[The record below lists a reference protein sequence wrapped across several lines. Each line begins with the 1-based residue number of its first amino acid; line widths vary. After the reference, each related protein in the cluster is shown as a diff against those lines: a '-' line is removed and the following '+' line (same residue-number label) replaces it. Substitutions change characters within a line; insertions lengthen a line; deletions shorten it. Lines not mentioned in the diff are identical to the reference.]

1 MNGRSIAILTVMNG
15 AGAVVAIL
23 TSAVT
28 AYLFGT
34 SRALEVYFAA
44 GTLLSLVAR
53 LTQVGQ
59 LSEIFLPGY
68 HRMRHE
74 YGLEAAQRS
83 FAVVV
88 NWTLLGAGAVCVL
101 LWLAAPYM
109 VLLVVP
115 GFSNAD
121 RVLGTTM
128 FRWLLPLLFYE
139 ILTSLLQTLS
149 NAERWFGR
157 PEAANV
163 VGSVASLAGLL
174 VFVKAAGIWAMVIS
188 LWIGW
193 TIQVLGYFLIARHMG
208 YRHRLIL
215 RQKGF
220 SVRTLFSQLLF
231 TLGYVGATQVYAFAL
246 NAGLSLLPQGMYAVF
261 NYVQQL
267 YSKTQSVFLR
277 PVSVVF
283 FTRVSVALSKEAE
296 NARELAREALSHS
309 LMVWSLLVAVIVVA
323 GRSALAALWGVNKF
337 GADNLTIAVRLLIVF
352 YVLMFVSNIGIISR
366 KTAISLGAVRNVYL
380 YASGMQLL
388 SAGIVY
394 ILLPRFGIA
403 GAAGVVAFNVCVL
416 ALAPTIALWRERPAL
431 VTAYPA
437 AMLWRWLIAMAL
449 AVATGG
455 AIVWQADVT
464 GLSTSRV
471 QSLLWAIALAV
482 LVATVAASAAWILN
496 VPEVRAGSRL
506 LGRQPSVR

>member
-1 MNGRSIAILTVMNG
+1 MSGRSIAVLTIMNG

-34 SRALEVYFAA
+34 GRALEVYFAA
-44 GTLLSLVAR
+44 STLLSLIAR

-83 FAVVV
+83 FAVVL
-88 NWTLLGAGAVCVL
+88 NWTLLGAATVCAV
-101 LWLAAPYM
+101 LWMAAPYV
-109 VLLVVP
+109 VLLLVP
-115 GFSNAD
+115 GFTAAD
-121 RVLGTTM
+121 RALGTTM

-163 VGSVASLAGLL
+163 VGGAAALAAML
-174 VFVKAAGIWAMVIS
+174 VFARSMGIWAMVIS

-193 TIQVLGYFLIARHMG
+193 TTQVIGYLAIAYHMG

-215 RQKGF
+215 RQRGF
-220 SVRTLFSQLLF
+220 SVRALFSQLLY
-231 TLGYVGATQVYAFAL
+231 TLGYVGSTQVYAFAL

-267 YSKTQSVFLR
+267 YSKTQAVFLR

-283 FTRVSVALSKEAE
+283 FTHVSVALSKGAE
-296 NARELAREALSHS
+296 NARHLAREALSRS
-309 LMVWSLLVAVIVVA
+309 LMIWSVLVAVIVVA
-323 GRSALAALWGVNKF
+323 GRPALAGLWGVHKF
-337 GADNLTIAVRLLIVF
+337 GADNLVIAVRLLIVF
-352 YVLMFVSNIGIISR
+352 YVLMFASNLGQISR
-366 KTAISLGAVRNVYL
+366 KTAISLGAVRQVYL

-388 SAGIVY
+388 SAGVVFL
-394 ILLPRFGIA
+394 LLPRFGIA
-403 GAAGVVAFNVCVL
+403 GAAAVVAFNVL
-416 ALAPTIALWRERPAL
+416 ALAAAPTIALWRERPAL
-431 VTAYPA
+431 VTGYPA
-437 AMLWRWLIAMAL
+437 PMLWRWSIAMAL
-449 AVATGG
+449 GVAAGSAVA
-455 AIVWQADVT
+455 WQASIATMST
-464 GLSTSRV
+464 GRAGEI
-471 QSLLWAIALAV
+471 LWAIALAG
-482 LVATVAASAAWILN
+482 LVATVCTIVAWALN
-496 VPEVRAGSRL
+496 VPDVRAGFRL
-506 LGRQPSVR
+506 LRRQPSVR